1 MVRKLTIGTR
11 GSKLA
16 LAQSE
21 SIRAALCALHPGLQ
35 VELLIIQTKGD
46 QILDRAL
53 SRIGDKGLFVTEI
66 ETALLDGRIDLA
78 VHSSKDLPSM
88 TPVGLLLAAFPQR
101 ADARDVLISR
111 HGLGLAGLPL
121 GASIGTSSLRRA
133 CQLRAYRPD
142 FDVINLR
149 GNVDTRLRKAATEEY
164 DAIVLAAAGLDRLGL
179 ADHITEYI
187 DPDVMLPAVA
197 QGALAIEC
205 RSDDADVNALL
216 APLNDHRTHVAVLAE
231 RACLRRLEGGCQV
244 PIAAHAVLDP
254 VGAQSG
260 AAELTIRGL
269 VGTADGMQI
278 VRAEQRGS
286 ARDAERLGVELAESL
301 LQKGADGILHRL
313 SEVVPAIESPE
324 PDGRAAR

>member
-1 MVRKLTIGTR
+1 MARKLTIGTR

-21 SIRAALCALHPGLQ
+21 SIRVALCALHPGLEI
-35 VELLIIQTKGD
+35 ELLIIQTKGD

-66 ETALLDGRIDLA
+66 ETALLEGQIDLA
-78 VHSSKDLPSM
+78 IHSSKDLPSM
-88 TPVGLLLAAFPQR
+88 TPTGLVLAAFPQR
-101 ADARDVLISR
+101 ADARDVLVSR
-111 HGLGLAGLPL
+111 HGFGLAELPL
-121 GASIGTSSLRRA
+121 GARIGTSSLRRA

-149 GNVDTRLRKAATEEY
+149 GNVDTRLRRAATEEY

-179 ADHITEYI
+179 AEHITEYI

-205 RSDDADVNALL
+205 RSDDGVVNDLL
-216 APLNDHRTHVAVLAE
+216 APLNHQPTYVAVIAE

-254 VGAQSG
+254 ATAQTG
-260 AAELTIRGL
+260 VAELTIRGL
-269 VGTADGMQI
+269 VGTPDGIQI
-278 VRAEQRGS
+278 VRAEQHGA
-286 ARDAERLGVELAESL
+286 ARDAEQLGVELAECL
-301 LQKGADGILHRL
+301 LRKGADGILQRL

-324 PDGRAAR
+324 PDGRAGR